1 MARLIDD
8 PERADRLARA
18 ICADLRLYH
27 WDALERVVE
36 SHTFPGEM
44 AEPLEEGRALFDR
57 RVSDEIR
64 AMGIFERAVDEVLL
78 ANPEQLTTPSPSP
91 RRRSAVERSN
101 TGLILAILLCF
112 GIAALLW
119 YLR

>member
-1 MARLIDD
+1 MIDD
-8 PERADRLARA
+8 PERAERLARA

-27 WDALERVVE
+27 WDALRRVVE

-44 AEPLEEGRALFDR
+44 AEPLEEGRALFDQ
-57 RVSDEIR
+57 RVSDELR
-64 AMGIFERAVDEVLL
+64 PMGIFERAVDEVLL
-78 ANPEQLTTPSPSP
+78 ANPEQLTTTPSSSP
-91 RRRSAVERSN
+91 RQRSAVERSN
-101 TGLILAILLCF
+101 TGLIIAILFCF